1 MMCGHMLRMH
11 MQAGIHTPRKATI
24 HPRRHRGMYGIPSLI
39 HSFEAQACKH
49 RIEALTN
56 APTHA
61 NRICTLPASLPPN
74 IITTLYDCSKVECSY
89 DSNTPCRNMVQLS
102 NFSEISTRSFEQIS
116 KKISLVMADA
126 KMNYQS
132 FPLPDREWEVNQ
144 IHLALLLLVWYVIAK
159 LEL

>member
-1 MMCGHMLRMH
+1 MYL
-11 MQAGIHTPRKATI
+11 ARK
-24 HPRRHRGMYGIPSLI
+24 PP
-39 HSFEAQACKH
+39 AQH
-49 RIEALTN
+49 
-56 APTHA
+56 HQ
-61 NRICTLPASLPPN
+61 
-74 IITTLYDCSKVECSY
+74 TLYDCSKVKCSY
-89 DSNTPCRNMVQLS
+89 DSNTTCRNMVQLS